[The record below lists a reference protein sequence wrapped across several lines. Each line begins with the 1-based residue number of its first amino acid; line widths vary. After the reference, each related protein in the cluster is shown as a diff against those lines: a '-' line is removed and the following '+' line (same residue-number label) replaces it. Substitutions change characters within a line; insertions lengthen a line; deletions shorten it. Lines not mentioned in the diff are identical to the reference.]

1 MRIEA
6 DRADPRKLWSSVNV
20 LLVHGSSPH
29 SSAISAEDFCRSF
42 ADTVAKIR
50 AATADADAPSYSS
63 IRTGIS
69 LQAFSPFSVNDV
81 ADSICR
87 LPDKC
92 SADPIPTY
100 VLRRISYQI
109 APFITSLF
117 NRSLTSGQFPV
128 SSKVA
133 SVTPVPKKPVL
144 DPTDAGSYRPIS
156 NLYAVQIV
164 GTHDSMP
171 TACLLV
177 ICRPTSATSI
187 WLSSRSFHRDR
198 RVARLVGH
206 SVVCRPWGFR
216 RSGPFGPVG
225 GIRHHRL

>member
-117 NRSLTSGQFPV
+117 NRSLASGRFPV
-128 SSKVA
+128 SFKVA
-133 SVTPVPKKPVL
+133 SVISVLKNPVL
-144 DPTDAGSYRPIS
+144 DPTDAGSCRPIA
-156 NLYAVQIV
+156 NLSVLSKLLERLIVRQLLGHLYLPTYFRHFNLASVQVIPLSPPCCACAPTGMGRR
-164 GTHDSMP
+164 GTCPALEKLKS
-171 TACLLV
+171 V
-177 ICRPTSATSI
+177 IM
-187 WLSSRSFHRDR
+187 
-198 RVARLVGH
+198 
-206 SVVCRPWGFR
+206 
-216 RSGPFGPVG
+216 
-225 GIRHHRL
+225 